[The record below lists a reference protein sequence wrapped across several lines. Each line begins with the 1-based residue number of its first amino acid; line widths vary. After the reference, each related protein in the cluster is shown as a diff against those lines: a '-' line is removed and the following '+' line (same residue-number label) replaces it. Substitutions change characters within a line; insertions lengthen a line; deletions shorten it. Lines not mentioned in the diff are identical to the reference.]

1 VTKKL
6 QTLFTFGI
14 RDPHMTLI
22 EPSASPFS
30 RACLVAYTVLIL
42 YASCYPFSGWQFE
55 ALAAYLDQIQE
66 WPHYWIRFDVLI
78 NVIGYIPF
86 GLLIVFSCYPNIS
99 RTWSIFVALLCGLFL
114 SFCMESLQFLLP
126 SRVTSPLDIVTN
138 SLGAVVGGLLGA
150 LITPTVL
157 DNGQLHHLRSR
168 WLWRESP
175 REIVIIGL
183 WPLAQIYPQAFLFGH
198 GQVLNLLS
206 QAAENYLGL
215 NIDFSAVL
223 RQGVELS
230 AELYLISE
238 TIITACGCAGA
249 ILFALSLLN
258 RHAPKFRLASL
269 IFISGLCMKTLASA
283 LMFGPENA
291 FAWLTPG
298 AQGGM
303 GIGILILYGFSFAP
317 NHAQRRLAILLLLI
331 SLILV
336 NLIPSNPYFLNTL
349 QNMVQGKMLNFYGA
363 AQFLAIAWPFGAIWY
378 LSKRQHTH
386 SN

>member
-1 VTKKL
+1 
-6 QTLFTFGI
+6 
-14 RDPHMTLI
+14 MTQI

-30 RACLVAYTVLIL
+30 RACLVAYTLLIL

-55 ALAAYLDQIQE
+55 TLGAYLDQIQE
-66 WPHYWIRFDVLI
+66 WPHYFIRFDILI
-78 NVIGYIPF
+78 NVIGYMPF
-86 GLLIVFSCYPNIS
+86 GLLIVFSCYPKIS
-99 RTWSIFVALLCGLFL
+99 RVASMLIALLCGALM
-114 SFCMESLQFLLP
+114 SFSMESIQFLLP
-126 SRVTSPLDIVTN
+126 NRVTSLLDIVTN
-138 SLGAVVGGLLGA
+138 SLGALIGGLLGA
-150 LITPTVL
+150 LITPAVL
-157 DNGQLHHLRSR
+157 DNDKLNDLRSR

-206 QAAENYLGL
+206 QAADNYLNL
-215 NIDFSAVL
+215 DIDFSALL

-238 TIITACGCAGA
+238 AIITACGCSGA

-258 RHAPKFRLASL
+258 RHAPKFSLSSL
-269 IFISGLCMKTLASA
+269 IFSSGLCIKTLASA

-298 AQGGM
+298 AQGGIV
-303 GIGILILYGFSFAP
+303 IGILMLYGFSFAP
-317 NHAQRRLAILLLLI
+317 NHAQRRLGSLLLLI
-331 SLILV
+331 SLCLV
-336 NLIPSNPYFLNTL
+336 NLIPSNPYFLHTL

-363 AQFLAIAWPFGAIWY
+363 AQFLAIAWPFSAIWY
-378 LSKRQHTH
+378 LSKSHRSQ
-386 SN
+386 SR

>member
-1 VTKKL
+1 
-6 QTLFTFGI
+6 
-14 RDPHMTLI
+14 MTSV

-30 RACLVAYTVLIL
+30 RACLVAYTVLII

-55 ALAAYLDQIQE
+55 TLAAYLDQIQE
-66 WPHYWIRFDVLI
+66 WPHYWIRFDILI

-86 GLLIVFSCYPNIS
+86 GVLIVFSCYPKIS
-99 RTWSIFVALLCGLFL
+99 RTWSIPLALLSGLLL

-126 SRVTSPLDIVTN
+126 SRVTSLLDIVTN
-138 SLGAVVGGLLGA
+138 SSGA
-150 LITPTVL
+150 LIGALIGAAVTPAIL
-157 DNGQLHHLRSR
+157 DNGKLNSLRSN

-183 WPLAQIYPQAFLFGH
+183 WPLAQIFPQAFLFGH

-206 QAAENYLGL
+206 QAAETYLDIS
-215 NIDFSAVL
+215 IDFSAIL

-238 TIITACGCAGA
+238 AIITACGCAGA

-258 RHAPKFRLASL
+258 RHAPKFRLSSL
-269 IFISGLCMKTLASA
+269 ILLGGLCIKTLASA
-283 LMFGPENA
+283 LMFGQENA

-298 AQGGM
+298 AQGGIM
-303 GIGILILYGFSFAP
+303 IGILMLYGFSFAP
-317 NHAQRRLAILLLLI
+317 NHAQRRLSILLLLI
-331 SLILV
+331 SLVLV

-363 AQFLAIAWPFGAIWY
+363 AQFLAIAWPFSAIWY
-378 LSKRQHTH
+378 LSKPHRPQ